1 MTDAALQ
8 QKLRNAGQ
16 ATEGTGPLLLQAADE
31 IAELK
36 RRLVM
41 SERRVEG
48 LENALRD
55 VRTQL
60 NKTVAGV
67 IGGE

>member
-16 ATEGTGPLLLQAADE
+16 ATEGTAPLLLQAADE
-31 IAELK
+31 IADLK
-36 RRLVM
+36 RRLALSV
-41 SERRVEG
+41 RRVEG

-60 NKTVAGV
+60 NKTIADAVD
-67 IGGE
+67 